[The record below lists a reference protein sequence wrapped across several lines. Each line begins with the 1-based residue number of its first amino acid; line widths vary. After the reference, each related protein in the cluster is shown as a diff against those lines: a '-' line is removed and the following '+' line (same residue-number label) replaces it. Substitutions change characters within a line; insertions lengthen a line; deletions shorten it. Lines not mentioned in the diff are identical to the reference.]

1 MARVSALE
9 EAFVSPFVAD
19 PSRRVFSGAAYHA
32 SGRLCR
38 NSQRT
43 TSPLN
48 EWQPINPEILLSFE
62 GGKRIRGKSL
72 YLGHYTG
79 HYGHFLLES
88 LSRLWALGNRS
99 LTEAGYDRVVFHPFL
114 HKTPRVRTFSPA
126 KISFACYGISEDRLL
141 LINQP
146 TVFEH
151 LTVPEPLLEINHRV
165 DPTLADVYENIA
177 QYCLS
182 LNSSRPDL
190 ICRLSGWSDSGPL
203 KLYVSRRRARGYHPM
218 INEPAVESM
227 FRDLGFKILHPE
239 RWRFEQ
245 QIALFRRADVLAGV
259 EGSAL
264 HNSVF
269 MRAGT
274 RVISIGTPREPS
286 GDILNQRLCNSL
298 SGVSSTSI
306 PFVGQVV
313 GGVKARYDVEF
324 VRSQLKPLLL
334 S

>member
-1 MARVSALE
+1 MARVSTLE

-19 PSRRVFSGAAYHA
+19 PSRRVFSGAVYHA

-43 TSPLN
+43 TNPLN
-48 EWQPINPEILLSFE
+48 EWQPNNPEILLPFE

-88 LSRLWALGNRS
+88 LSRLWVLGNRS

-114 HKTPRVRTFSPA
+114 HKTPRVRMFSPA

-165 DPTLADVYENIA
+165 DPTLAHVYESIA

-182 LNSSRPDL
+182 LTSSGPTL
-190 ICRLSGWSDSGPL
+190 ISRLFGWSDFEPL

-218 INEPAVESM
+218 TNERAVESM

-245 QIALFRRADVLAGV
+245 QVALFQRADVLAGV

-269 MRAGT
+269 MRREAL
-274 RVISIGTPREPS
+274 VINIGTAREPT
-286 GDILNQRLCNSL
+286 GDILNQRLCDSL
-298 SGVSSTSI
+298 SGVVPIHI
-306 PFVGQVV
+306 PFKGEILR
-313 GGVKARYDVEF
+313 GSKAIYDIEF
-324 VRSQLKPLLL
+324 LTEALAAALK
-334 S
+334 